1 MGRKLFGNECGA
13 FMSLINALITKKYEV
28 FLLSLFQNCEDTIGK
43 LSSVK
48 LQEDTYKQPSSA
60 DTHFWAYSLRNW
72 ET

>member
-1 MGRKLFGNECGA
+1 
-13 FMSLINALITKKYEV
+13 MSLINALITKKYEV